1 MRAPRDAVV
10 LLVLLAVGTP
20 AAAEEPTGAEPAP
33 VAQIEE
39 APDYDPWH
47 RFNEKTFD
55 FNFRILDRY
64 VMKPIAKAWDWL
76 LPDPVQHSLERAFA
90 NLEMPRR
97 CVNNLLQARPRD
109 AGEEVGRFLVNTTA
123 GVAGLFDVAGR
134 IGLHAHDADTGQT
147 FGVWGIG
154 PGPYLVVPLMA
165 PMTIRDGIGLAADG
179 AMDPLGYVLAVP
191 LAVSLAT
198 TAVRRVNERSLT
210 PEAFEHVEETVIDL
224 YSAVR
229 NAYLQ
234 RRRRAVGEGRARSQ
248 LKCLHDEPVV
258 QPASSP
264 GPAPTP

>member
-1 MRAPRDAVV
+1 MTASRGVLPLLVV
-10 LLVLLAVGTP
+10 LCLVPP
-20 AAAEEPTGAEPAP
+20 AAAEESTGAEPA
-33 VAQIEE
+33 AQIEE

-64 VMKPIAKAWDWL
+64 VMKPVAKAWDWL
-76 LPDPVQHSLERAFA
+76 LPDPVQRSLERAFA
-90 NLEMPRR
+90 NLEMPQR
-97 CVNNLLQARPRD
+97 CVNHLLQARPRD

-123 GVAGLFDVAGR
+123 GVAGLFDVAER
-134 IGLHAHDADTGQT
+134 LGLKGHDADTGQT

-154 PGPYLVVPLMA
+154 PGPYLVVPLL
-165 PMTIRDGIGLAADG
+165 PPLTVRDGIGRAVDG
-179 AMDPLGYVLAVP
+179 ALDPLGYILTVP

-224 YSAVR
+224 YSSVR

-234 RRRRAVGEGRARSQ
+234 RRARAVREGRARSQ
-248 LKCLHDEPVV
+248 VQCLHDEPAV
-258 QPASSP
+258 QPVSSPEPASSP
-264 GPAPTP
+264 